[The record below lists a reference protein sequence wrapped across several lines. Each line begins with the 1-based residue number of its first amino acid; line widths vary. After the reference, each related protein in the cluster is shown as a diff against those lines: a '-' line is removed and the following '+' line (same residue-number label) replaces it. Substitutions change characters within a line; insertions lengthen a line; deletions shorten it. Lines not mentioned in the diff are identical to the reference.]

1 MKKYLFIAF
10 IALYSIVQSVYAGER
25 CVVDSTAMA
34 PYKKMTVVEDA
45 LAYHSI
51 MKKYCPKT
59 YLERQVSGYFPFF
72 ITNMYLFHKL
82 PYDSCWSIGYTNEE
96 LINSYKNQFKGV
108 DFEKY
113 DKKVLAEMS
122 KDPDLMQIKRSD
134 FWEQI
139 AIINKKYCNPNG
151 WVLIEKALRDVHDSL
166 GLDWDEMIFVK
177 KNALA
182 EHEMLVKEIFTNMRE
197 EVNPVYLK

>member
-59 YLERQVSGYFPFF
+59 YLERQVSDYFPFF
-72 ITNMYLFHKL
+72 ITNLYLFHKL

-96 LINSYKNQFKGV
+96 LINSYKNHG
-108 DFEKY
+108 Y
-113 DKKVLAEMS
+113 IHCL
-122 KDPDLMQIKRSD
+122 
-134 FWEQI
+134 
-139 AIINKKYCNPNG
+139 
-151 WVLIEKALRDVHDSL
+151 
-166 GLDWDEMIFVK
+166 
-177 KNALA
+177 
-182 EHEMLVKEIFTNMRE
+182 T
-197 EVNPVYLK
+197 